1 MRVFCVI
8 LILSCFSNLFVQ
20 NRANG
25 QVIDSQQNAS
35 DVAYGVWRENQSWF
49 EQNYQFFGNSMR
61 SDIREASKYLDICD
75 KIARELGD
83 SLYISM
89 VLHGRGYI
97 LLEQGNSKGA
107 IQYLK
112 SALEISK
119 RNAFKDR
126 TIYILNS
133 LAIAYST
140 NMQYDKAL
148 LMHLESLRLRE
159 SSKASGTDISVTLG
173 NIGNVYADIGDYEK
187 ASEYYKRSYNIKLD
201 SGSFVDLPYLIAN
214 IAAAQI
220 NLHRYSE
227 SLRSLEMARSICD
240 SIVCDQRILGQ
251 LGLLEGTCQIALGE
265 VRSGLSILSDV
276 SPKLKKL
283 NSISSLSECYFRMA
297 VGMARTKRYHLALS
311 YNDSSSYLAPN
322 SANMKLAI
330 KRLILKGKCMAAI
343 GQFDSAFVSIL
354 SAYRLDSVLAQSTL
368 FTRIAAVEALMQERE
383 NALKIK
389 AQEERLKYLHNEI
402 IDSRLLM
409 TTFILIAILGIV
421 LFMASIRISR
431 QRRRINSLL
440 SDRVVESTH
449 ELSNAQNA
457 MIHSHETL
465 KLMVLKL
472 ESTLLA
478 EYATLRGLKM
488 LSKFESSMHEQQ
500 YLEKA
505 DEACLRL
512 VRIIK
517 EFKEVSLK

>member
-1 MRVFCVI
+1 MRIFCVL
-8 LILSCFSNLFVQ
+8 LILSCFSDLCVQ

-25 QVIDSQQNAS
+25 QVMDSHQNAAE
-35 DVAYGVWRENQSWF
+35 VANGDLRANQNLF
-49 EQNYQFFGNSMR
+49 ERNYEFFGSSMG
-61 SDIREASKYLDICD
+61 SDIREAIKYLDICD
-75 KIARELGD
+75 KMASQLGD

-97 LLEQGNSKGA
+97 LLEQGNSKSA

-140 NMQYDKAL
+140 SMEYDKAL

-159 SSKASGTDISVTLG
+159 SSKASRADISVALG

-201 SGSFVDLPYLIAN
+201 SGSYGDLPYLIAN
-214 IAAAQI
+214 IATAQI

-240 SIVCDQRILGQ
+240 SIPCDQRILGQ
-251 LGLLEGTCQIALGE
+251 LALLEGTCQISLGE
-265 VRSGLSILSDV
+265 VKRGLSILSYA
-276 SPKLKKL
+276 SSKLKKL

-297 VGMARTKRYHLALS
+297 VGMAQTKRYHLALS
-311 YNDSSSYLAPN
+311 YYDSSSYLAPN
-322 SANMKLAI
+322 SSDIKLTI
-330 KRLILKGKCMAAI
+330 KRLILKGKCMAAL

-354 SAYRLDSVLAQSTL
+354 SAYRLDSSLAQSTL
-368 FTRIAAVEALMQERE
+368 STRISAVEALMQEQE
-383 NALKIK
+383 NSLKIK

-402 IDSRLLM
+402 IDGRLLM
-409 TTFILIAILGIV
+409 TALMLIAILGII

-440 SDRVVESTH
+440 SDRVVESTY
-449 ELSNAQNA
+449 ELSNAQHS

-488 LSKFESSMHEQQ
+488 LSKFESSMVEQQ

-517 EFKEVSLK
+517 EFKEISLK